1 MYKTKVSRRT
11 ALSLLAGVS
20 TAVVANVAGSHAAS
34 TLQDLGSQLKVLPEV
49 TVYIAK
55 RVITMEGN
63 EQDVDAVAVVG
74 DRVLTAGPRAK
85 VIDRIGQQPFR
96 VDETFADKVIIA
108 GLIDQHVHPFLA
120 ALTLTAEII
129 SIEDWNLPTGLSR
142 AAANAEEY
150 RARLSSA
157 EDAMEDPDAL
167 LLSWGYH
174 HFFHGEVRRP
184 QLDEI
189 SRTRPIIIIHR
200 SAHELIFNTAAL
212 DVLGITEELVNTF
225 EGLALEQSNF
235 EQGHFYETGMFSV
248 LPTVAPVL
256 ATPERLGTGLE
267 LTRDYMHRAGVTVA
281 AEPGGVLSR
290 PLQQATNAV
299 FSGSDSPLRTYF
311 IPDGKSLAALH
322 LEDGTLI
329 EETEK
334 LLEWGEGK
342 TAFLPKQVK
351 LFADG
356 AIYSLAMQVSEPY
369 QGDDFHGEW
378 IMQPDEFNEAFDAYW
393 EAGYQLH
400 IHQTGDLA
408 VDMILDAVERNM
420 RRKPRPDHRTTFVHF
435 GYAREDQAERIA
447 ELGCIVSANPYYV
460 TALSDR
466 YGEIGLGPDRAD
478 DIVPVGPI
486 KANGIPISFH
496 SDVPMAPG
504 EPLFL
509 VWAGVNRTTVSDR
522 VAGPEHRLSVED
534 ALRAVTIDAAQ
545 SLRLETELGSIAP
558 GKFANF
564 TILEA
569 DPFEVEPDKIKN
581 IGIWGTVL
589 EGELFPVGSVK
600 AIDKAMLSPAK
611 GAGQMAHGVR
621 EEPEAQSLIAQK
633 GLLAGC
639 SCCASPASFVC
650 TPSVAGQTS
659 TVSCC
664 GTNALGWAVV
674 SEWATR
680 A

>member
-1 MYKTKVSRRT
+1 MSNSTITRRS

-20 TAVVANVAGSHAAS
+20 TMAIATTKAANAAS
-34 TLQDLGSQLKVLPEV
+34 TLQDIGSQIRALPEII
-49 TVYIAK
+49 VYTAK

-63 EQDVDAVAVVG
+63 EPEIDAVAVVG

-85 VIDRIGQQPFR
+85 LLERIGEQPFR

-129 SIEDWNLPTGLSR
+129 AIEDWNLPTGLSK

-150 RARLSSA
+150 RSRLEAA
-157 EDAMEDPDAL
+157 EASIEDPDAL
-167 LLSWGYH
+167 LLTWGYH
-174 HFFHGEVRRP
+174 NFFHGEVRRS
-184 QLDEI
+184 QLDAI
-189 SRTRPIIIIHR
+189 SNTRPIIILHR
-200 SAHELIFNTAAL
+200 SAHEFIFNTPAL
-212 DVLGITEELVNTF
+212 ELLGITEELVNAF
-225 EGLALEQSNF
+225 DGLALEQSSLAD
-235 EQGHFYETGMFSV
+235 GHFFEAGMFAV
-248 LPTVAPVL
+248 LPKVAPVL
-256 ATPERLGTGLE
+256 ATPERLGAGLR
-267 LTRDYMHRAGVTVA
+267 LTQEYMHRAGVTVA

-290 PLQQATNAV
+290 PLQNATNAV
-299 FSGSDSPLRTYF
+299 FSDPDSPFRTYF
-311 IPDGKSLAALH
+311 IADGKSLAALH
-322 LEDGTLI
+322 LEDGTMI

-369 QGDDFHGEW
+369 QGGDFHGEW
-378 IMQPDEFNEAFDAYW
+378 IMQPEEFDAAFDAYW
-393 EAGYQLH
+393 EAGYQIH
-400 IHQTGDLA
+400 VHQTGDLA
-408 VDMILDAVERNM
+408 VDMILNAVERNM
-420 RRKPRPDHRTTFVHF
+420 RRMPRPDHRTTLVHF
-435 GYAREDQAERIA
+435 GYAREDQAGRIA

-466 YGEIGLGPDRAD
+466 YGEIGLGQERAD
-478 DIVPVGPI
+478 DIVPLGPV
-486 KANGIPISFH
+486 KTNGTPISFH

-509 VWAGVNRTTVSDR
+509 VWAGVNRTTVSGR

-534 ALRAVTIDAAQ
+534 SLRAVTIDAAQ

-564 TILEA
+564 TILEE
-569 DPFEVEPDKIKN
+569 DPFDVDPNAIKG

-589 EGELFPVGSVK
+589 EGQVFPVGDVQE
-600 AIDKAMLSPAK
+600 IDKASLFPSKDAIQKASAPHNAF
-611 GAGQMAHGVR
+611 ADISFV
-621 EEPEAQSLIAQK
+621 AQR
-633 GLLAGC
+633 GTLAGC
-639 SCCASPASFVC
+639 SCCASPASAAC
-650 TPSVAGQTS
+650 TPSVAGQIS
-659 TVSCC
+659 SVSCC

-674 SEWATR
+674 SEWSAKV
-680 A
+680 

>member
-1 MYKTKVSRRT
+1 MKKTKLTRRAT
-11 ALSLLAGVS
+11 LSLLSGVS
-20 TAVVANVAGSHAAS
+20 GAAFVNVVGSHAAFS
-34 TLQDLGSQLKVLPEV
+34 LQDLGSQIENLPEV
-49 TVYIAK
+49 TVYTAK
-55 RVITMEGN
+55 RVINMEGN
-63 EQDVDAVAVVG
+63 EPDIDSVAVVG
-74 DRVLTAGPRAK
+74 DRVLAAGPRAE
-85 VIDRIGQQPFR
+85 IIERLGQQPFR
-96 VDETFADKVIIA
+96 IDETFSDKVIMA

-120 ALTLTAEII
+120 ALTLTSEII
-129 SIEDWNLPTGLSR
+129 SIEDWNLPTGLSK

-150 RARLSSA
+150 KSRLSAA
-157 EDAMEDPDAL
+157 EAAMNDPYAL
-167 LLSWGYH
+167 LFSWGYH
-174 HFFHGEVRRP
+174 HFFHGEVRRA
-184 QLDEI
+184 QLDAI
-189 SRTRPIIIIHR
+189 SSARPIIILHR
-200 SAHELIFNTAAL
+200 SAHELILNTAAL
-212 DVLGITEELVNTF
+212 DLLGITEDLVNSF
-225 EGLALEQSNF
+225 EGLALEQSNIG
-235 EQGHFYETGMFSV
+235 QGHFYEAGVFAV
-248 LPTVAPVL
+248 LPKVAPVL
-256 ATPERLGTGLE
+256 ATPERLGTGLK

-329 EETEK
+329 GETEK
-334 LLEWGEGK
+334 LLDWGEGK

-356 AIYSLAMQVSEPY
+356 AMYSLAMQVSQPY
-369 QGDDFHGEW
+369 QEDEFHGEW
-378 IMQPDEFNEAFDAYW
+378 IMQPDEFNTTFDAYW
-393 EAGYQLH
+393 EAGFQLH

-408 VDMILDAVERNM
+408 VDMILNAVERNM
-420 RRKPRPDHRTTFVHF
+420 RQMPRPDHRTTFVHF
-435 GYAREDQAERIA
+435 GYAREDQAVRIA

-466 YGEIGLGPDRAD
+466 YRDIGLGQERAD
-478 DIVPVGPI
+478 DIVPLGPI
-486 KANGIPISFH
+486 KARGIPISFH

-509 VWAGVNRTTVSDR
+509 VWAAVNRTTVSGR
-522 VAGPEHRLSVED
+522 VAGPEHRLSVHD

-564 TILEA
+564 TILET
-569 DPFEVEPDKIKN
+569 DPFDVEADAIKD

-589 EGELFPVGSVK
+589 EGEMFPVGSVEE
-600 AIDKAMLSPAK
+600 IDKASLVPSKDVIQRANMLP
-611 GAGQMAHGVR
+611 GAPAHG
-621 EEPEAQSLIAQK
+621 SLVAQK
-633 GLLAGC
+633 GMLAGC
-639 SCCASPASFVC
+639 SCCASPASFAC
-650 TPSVAGQTS
+650 TPTVPGRTS
-659 TVSCC
+659 TVGCC

-674 SEWATR
+674 AEWATR

>member
-1 MYKTKVSRRT
+1 MAAPVFNRRK
-11 ALSLLAGVS
+11 ALALLAGTS
-20 TAVVANVAGSHAAS
+20 ATAIAFATSALGAS
-34 TLQDLGSQLKVLPEV
+34 TLQDLGSQLSLLPEI
-49 TVYIAK
+49 TVYTAR

-63 EQDVDAVAVVG
+63 EPDIDAVAVVG
-74 DRVLTAGPRAK
+74 DRVLAAGPRAK
-85 VIDRIGQQPFR
+85 LLERIGEQPFR
-96 VDETFADKVIIA
+96 IDESFADKVIIT

-129 SIEDWNLPTGLSR
+129 SIEDWNIPTGLSR
-142 AAANAEEY
+142 AATSPEDYRTRLEAAE
-150 RARLSSA
+150 A
-157 EDAMEDPDAL
+157 AMSNPDAL
-167 LLSWGYH
+167 LLTWGYH
-174 HFFHGEVRRP
+174 HFFHGEIRRP

-189 SRTRPIIIIHR
+189 STTRPIIILHR
-200 SAHELIFNTAAL
+200 SAHELILNTAAL
-212 DVLGITEELVNTF
+212 DLLGITEEFVKGF
-225 EGLALEQSNF
+225 EGIAREQSSF
-235 EQGHFYETGMFSV
+235 RDGHFFEAGMFAV
-248 LPTVAPVL
+248 IPAVAPVL
-256 ATPERLGTGLE
+256 ATPERLGAGLR
-267 LTRDYMHRAGVTVA
+267 LTREYMHRAGVTVA

-290 PLQQATNAV
+290 PLQQATNAA
-299 FSGSDSPLRTYF
+299 FSGPDSPLRTYF

-322 LEDGTLI
+322 LEDGRLI
-329 EETEK
+329 PETEK

-369 QGDDFHGEW
+369 IGGDFHGEW
-378 IMQPDEFNEAFDAYW
+378 IMEPGAFNATFDVYW
-393 EAGYQLH
+393 EAGYQIH
-400 IHQTGDLA
+400 VHQTGDLA

-420 RRKPRPDHRTTFVHF
+420 RRMPRPDHRTTLVHF
-435 GYAREDQAERIA
+435 GYAREDQADRIA

-466 YGEIGLGPDRAD
+466 YGELGLGQERAD

-486 KANGIPISFH
+486 KKNGIPISFH

-509 VWAGVNRTTVSDR
+509 VWAGVNRTTVSGR

-564 TILEA
+564 TILEE
-569 DPFEVEPDKIKN
+569 DPFEVAPDAIKD
-581 IGIWGTVL
+581 IGVWGTVL
-589 EGELFPVGSVK
+589 EGEVFPVGDTPK
-600 AIDKAMLSPAK
+600 IDKASFSPTKRVFQKTDARLN
-611 GAGQMAHGVR
+611 ASADISLV
-621 EEPEAQSLIAQK
+621 AQRGI
-633 GLLAGC
+633 LAGC
-639 SCCASPASFVC
+639 SCCASPASFAC
-650 TPSVAGQTS
+650 EPTLTGQSS
-659 TVSCC
+659 TASCC

-674 SEWATR
+674 AEWATQV
-680 A
+680 

>member
-1 MYKTKVSRRT
+1 MNNVKLTRRA
-11 ALSLLAGVS
+11 ALMLLAGVS
-20 TAVVANVAGSHAAS
+20 SAAMGHVMNTNAAS
-34 TLQDLGSQLKVLPEV
+34 TLQDLGGQIKVLPEI
-49 TVYIAK
+49 TVYTAR

-63 EQDVDAVAVVG
+63 EPETDAVAVVG
-74 DRVLTAGPRAK
+74 DRVLAAGPRAE
-85 VIDRIGQQPFR
+85 IIEQIGQQSFR
-96 VDETFADKVIIA
+96 VDETFAGKVIIA

-142 AAANAEEY
+142 AALDAEEY
-150 RARLSSA
+150 QSRLAAA
-157 EDAMEDPDAL
+157 EAGMKDPDAL
-167 LLSWGYH
+167 LFTWGYH

-184 QLDEI
+184 QLDAI
-189 SRTRPIIIIHR
+189 SRTRPIIILHR

-212 DVLGITEELVNTF
+212 NRLGITDKMVSTF
-225 EGLALEQSNF
+225 EGFALEQSDF
-235 EQGHFYETGMFSV
+235 AQGHFFEAGMFAV
-248 LPTVAPVL
+248 LPRVAPVF
-256 ATPERLGTGLE
+256 ATPERLGAGLN

-299 FSGSDSPLRTYF
+299 FSGPDSPLRTYF

-334 LLEWGEGK
+334 LLDWGEGK

-356 AIYSLAMQVSEPY
+356 AIYSLAMQVTEPY
-369 QGDDFHGEW
+369 EGGDFHGEW
-378 IMQPDEFNEAFDAYW
+378 IMQPDEFNAAFDAYW

-400 IHQTGDLA
+400 VHQTGDLA

-420 RRKPRPDHRTTFVHF
+420 RRTPRADHRTTLVHF
-435 GYAREDQAERIA
+435 GYAREDQAARIS

-466 YGEIGLGPDRAD
+466 YGDIGLGQERAD

-486 KANGIPISFH
+486 KANGTPISFH

-509 VWAGVNRTTVSDR
+509 VWAGVNRTTVSGR

-545 SLRLETELGSIAP
+545 SLRLEADLGSIAP
-558 GKFANF
+558 GKSANF
-564 TILEA
+564 TILDD
-569 DPFEVEPDKIKN
+569 DPFEVEPDAIKD

-589 EGELFPVGSVK
+589 EGRVFPVGDIQK
-600 AIDKAMLSPAK
+600 IDKAWLAPAK
-611 GAGQMAHGVR
+611 NAEQRISAL
-621 EEPEAQSLIAQK
+621 PEGPVDVSLVAQK
-633 GLLAGC
+633 GMLAGC
-639 SCCASPASFVC
+639 SCCASPASFAC
-650 TPSVAGQTS
+650 TPTQAGQTS
-659 TVSCC
+659 SVSCC

-674 SEWATR
+674 SEWA
-680 A
+680 ALV